1 MIKNII
7 YCIIATLVV
16 LVGYKVYNNQTAD
29 FGSPASIES
38 IKQMVKLNAM
48 ELTDEVVYCD
58 TIDKIG
64 FVYAME
70 VRIIIGFDI
79 ENLKWRNDSGKI
91 VVSMPEPIVET
102 YQTNKAHCLDVYYIN
117 PVKDFVLTPNISSTM
132 SLRIHKQL
140 VEYIDKEVVRR
151 NYADKAR
158 KTAFDNLQKLFS
170 AMNVTIVDE
179 CLTNQQDTTEQTM
192 PD

>member
-16 LVGYKVYNNQTAD
+16 LVGYKVYNNQTTD
-29 FGSPASIES
+29 YGSPASIES

-79 ENLKWRNDSGKI
+79 ENLKWRNDSGRI

-102 YQTNKAHCLDVYYIN
+102 YQTNKAQCLDVYYIN
-117 PVKDFVLTPNISSTM
+117 PMKDFVLTPNISSTM

-179 CLTNQQDTTEQTM
+179 CRTNRQDTTEQTM